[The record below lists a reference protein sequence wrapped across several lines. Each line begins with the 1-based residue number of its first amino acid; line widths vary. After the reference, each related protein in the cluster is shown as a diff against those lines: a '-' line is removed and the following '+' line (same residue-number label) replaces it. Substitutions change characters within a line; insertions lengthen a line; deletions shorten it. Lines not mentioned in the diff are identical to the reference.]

1 MAKQMF
7 VTALLLV
14 IIVFVIGLGV
24 ILGNSWKS
32 DSDVDK
38 LLRASELDA
47 ESFRV
52 EQELFKNFELNCGF
66 AERRLTTLSAD
77 LWQLG
82 KVLGA
87 SDAKEKLGDDDYSYL
102 KRKYHLAQMRAYVLD
117 KQLEVDCG
125 KVNNVVLFYFKNDDP
140 LSAEQGRVLDDLVS
154 QFSMHVFAVELNYSK
169 ELNFIE
175 EYYEIDSAPSLIVN
189 YDSVL
194 KGLQEKDKVVPL
206 LHG

>member
-1 MAKQMF
+1 M
-7 VTALLLV
+7 
-14 IIVFVIGLGV
+14 
-24 ILGNSWKS
+24 
-32 DSDVDK
+32 
-38 LLRASELDA
+38 
-47 ESFRV
+47 
-52 EQELFKNFELNCGF
+52 
-66 AERRLTTLSAD
+66 
-77 LWQLG
+77 
-82 KVLGA
+82 
-87 SDAKEKLGDDDYSYL
+87 
-102 KRKYHLAQMRAYVLD
+102 
-117 KQLEVDCG
+117 
-125 KVNNVVLFYFKNDDP
+125 NNVVLFYFKKDDP

>member
-14 IIVFVIGLGV
+14 IIVFVIGV
-24 ILGNSWKS
+24 VVGNVWRFGGSNEVSKE
-32 DSDVDK
+32 
-38 LLRASELDA
+38 LRSSELDA
-47 ESFRV
+47 ESFLV
-52 EQELFKNFELNCGF
+52 EQELFESFELNCGF

-125 KVNNVVLFYFKNDDP
+125 KVNNVVLFYFKKDDP

>member
-7 VTALLLV
+7 VTVLLLV
-14 IIVFVIGLGV
+14 IIVFVIGVV
-24 ILGNSWKS
+24 IGNVWRFGGSNEVSKE
-32 DSDVDK
+32 
-38 LLRASELDA
+38 LRSSELDA
-47 ESFRV
+47 QSFLV
-52 EQELFKNFELNCGF
+52 EQELFESFELNCDF

-154 QFSMHVFAVELNYSK
+154 QFSMHVFAVELNYSM
-169 ELNFIE
+169 ELNFIK
-175 EYYEIDSAPSLIVN
+175 EYHEIDSVPSLILN
-189 YDSVL
+189 YVALL
-194 KGLQEKDKVVPL
+194 KGL
-206 LHG
+206 